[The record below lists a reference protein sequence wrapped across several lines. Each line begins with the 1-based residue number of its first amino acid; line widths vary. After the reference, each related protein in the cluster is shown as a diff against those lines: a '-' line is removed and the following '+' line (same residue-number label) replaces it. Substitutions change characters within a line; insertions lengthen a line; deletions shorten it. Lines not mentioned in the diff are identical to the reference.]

1 MSETW
6 VPVTSGQMK
15 LKLKLMS
22 DLERLRPGDGDLVA
36 DPFA

>member
-15 LKLKLMS
+15 LKLMS
-22 DLERLRPGDGDLVA
+22 DPERLRPGDGDLVA
-36 DPFA
+36 VMQKVA